1 MEAQAQ
7 KLTDDDVYPSRP
19 LGRPSFLRA
28 RVLVQTG
35 LFLGAF
41 GTVAGLAVVLRPVK
55 VDRPA
60 PMASALM
67 VAPAATDP
75 NPTPITID
83 DMDQGTKDAR
93 AALAAALKSF
103 GQAPAPSPAE
113 APAATPAP
121 AKAQA
126 APAEAS
132 APPARPVRTRLA
144 NLPRTAN
151 TPAPLPGDAA
161 AYANGQGGAAGRALA
176 SIESVAP
183 RTPLA
188 SADLQRMAGHAAR
201 AIRNG
206 DIAGARAIL
215 QRAAEAGDATALFAL
230 AQTWDPEVLAKM
242 RVRGMSGDAAKA
254 EALYSQAADAG
265 VAAAKERLARR

>member
-7 KLTDDDVYPSRP
+7 NLTDADADTGHGRSGRRP
-19 LGRPSFLRA
+19 YGRHGI
-28 RVLVQTG
+28 LVQAG
-35 LFLGAF
+35 LFLAAF
-41 GTVAGLAVVLRPVK
+41 GTVTGLAVVLRPVK

-60 PMASALM
+60 PIASAMM
-67 VAPAATDP
+67 VAPAALDR
-75 NPTPITID
+75 TPAPLTID

-103 GQAPAPSPAE
+103 GQAPALAD
-113 APAATPAP
+113 ATPAT
-121 AKAQA
+121 AAQA
-126 APAEAS
+126 AP
-132 APPARPVRTRLA
+132 PPAPRPAQTRLA
-144 NLPRTAN
+144 NLPKTAN
-151 TPAPLPGDAA
+151 TAPPLPGEAA
-161 AYANGQGGAAGRALA
+161 AYANGQSGAAGRALA
-176 SIESVAP
+176 SIEAVAP

-188 SADLQRMAGHAAR
+188 SGDLQRMAGHAAR

-242 RVRGMSGDAAKA
+242 RVRGMSGDATKA

-265 VAAAKERLARR
+265 VAAAREHLARK